1 MSDHWPPSGNPLYCA
16 ARFCEDGKIVLAQ
29 ERELIRGLH
38 NLRPRH
44 RGSVATIG
52 SFDGVHLGH
61 QAIISQLGQRALEQG
76 LPSVAII
83 FEPQPHEFFSS
94 DKAPARLM
102 RFKEKV
108 LALFEAGV
116 DRVLCLQFNE
126 TLRNLS
132 AEAFVRRIL
141 LDGLDI
147 RHLVVGDDFRFGCD
161 RSGDYVLLQ
170 KMGEQHGFTVEDTA
184 TLEIRGARVSSTR
197 IREALQRGDFEL
209 AQALLGKPYRIT
221 GRVAPGRALGRQLG
235 APTANVRLR
244 RYRSPLVGVYTVR
257 TTATDGRDMACGY
270 AELDGVANVGFRPTV
285 EGEGARPLLEVNLF
299 DFSGDLYGREL
310 AVEFCHKLRDEEKF
324 ASLDILKARIAEDIV
339 NAKCWFEQNPRKT
352 DKK

>member
-1 MSDHWPPSGNPLYCA
+1 MAP
-16 ARFCEDGKIVLAQ
+16 

-44 RGSVATIG
+44 RDCVATIG

-61 QAIISQLGQRALEQG
+61 RAIIAQLKQRADEHG
-76 LPSVAII
+76 VPSVAIV
-83 FEPQPHEFFSS
+83 FEPQPHEFFSGER
-94 DKAPARLM
+94 APARLM

-108 LALFEAGV
+108 LSLFEAGV

-126 TLRNLS
+126 RLRGLS
-132 AEAFVRRIL
+132 AEAFIRTVL
-141 LDGLDI
+141 VDGLAI

-161 RSGDYVLLQ
+161 RSGGYRLLQ
-170 KMGEQHGFTVEDTA
+170 RVGADTGFTVEDTA
-184 TLEIRGARVSSTR
+184 TVEIDGERVSSTR
-197 IREALQRGDFEL
+197 IRAALEAGDFEL
-209 AQALLGKPYRIT
+209 AETLLGKPYRIT

-235 APTANVRLR
+235 APTANVRLH

-257 TTATDGRDMACGY
+257 TRATDGSDMAPGRQVV
-270 AELDGVANVGFRPTV
+270 DGVANVGFRPTV
-285 EGEGARPLLEVNLF
+285 EGEGAQPLLEVNLF

-324 ASLDILKARIAEDIV
+324 DSLEILKARIAQDIED
-339 NAKCWFEQNPRKT
+339 AKAWFAQNP
-352 DKK
+352 